1 MHKSLYTQKFY
12 LLVDYMEMA
21 TVNRWRSEDIGRLI
35 QVAKSDATRKNR
47 RIETVDPVLRAGKT
61 LFPTMP
67 ERELLEY
74 AQTALRVILSEPQ
87 SPSYQ
92 TTLLVHM

>member
-1 MHKSLYTQKFY
+1 
-12 LLVDYMEMA
+12 MEKA
-21 TVNRWRSEDIGRLI
+21 TVNRRRSEDLSRLI
-35 QVAKSDATRKNR
+35 QVATSDAMRKNR
-47 RIETVDPVLRAGKT
+47 RIETVDPVLRAGKA
-61 LFPTMP
+61 LFPTMS

-74 AQTALRVILSEPQ
+74 AQTALRMILSEPQ

>member
-1 MHKSLYTQKFY
+1 
-12 LLVDYMEMA
+12 MEIA
-21 TVNRWRSEDIGRLI
+21 TVNRRRSEYIGRLV
-35 QVAKSDATRKNR
+35 QVARSDATRKNR
-47 RIETVDPVLRAGKT
+47 RIETVDPILRAGKT
-61 LFPTMP
+61 LFPAIP

-92 TTLLVHM
+92 TTLLVHI

>member
-1 MHKSLYTQKFY
+1 
-12 LLVDYMEMA
+12 MEMA

-47 RIETVDPVLRAGKT
+47 RIETVDPILRAGKT

>member
-1 MHKSLYTQKFY
+1 
-12 LLVDYMEMA
+12 MEMA

>member
-1 MHKSLYTQKFY
+1 
-12 LLVDYMEMA
+12 MEMA
-21 TVNRWRSEDIGRLI
+21 TVNRRRSEYISRLI
-35 QVAKSDATRKNR
+35 QVSRSDAARKNR
-47 RIETVDPVLRAGKT
+47 RIETVDPILRAGKT
-61 LFPTMP
+61 LFPAIP

-74 AQTALRVILSEPQ
+74 SQTALRLILSEPQ

>member
-1 MHKSLYTQKFY
+1 
-12 LLVDYMEMA
+12 MEMA
-21 TVNRWRSEDIGRLI
+21 TVNRRRSEDIGRLI
-35 QVAKSDATRKNR
+35 QVATSDAVRKNR
-47 RIETVDPVLRAGKT
+47 RIETVDPILRAVKT
-61 LFPTMP
+61 LFPTMS

-74 AQTALRVILSEPQ
+74 AQTALRMILSEPQ

>member
-1 MHKSLYTQKFY
+1 
-12 LLVDYMEMA
+12 VDFTMMA
-21 TVNRWRSEDIGRLI
+21 TVNKRRSEDISRLI
-35 QVAKSDATRKNR
+35 RVVTSDATRKNR

-61 LFPTMP
+61 LFPTMS
-67 ERELLEY
+67 EREVLEY
-74 AQTALRVILSEPQ
+74 AQTALRMILSEPQ